1 MHRFG
6 VTLAILLASAP
17 LSALAATN
25 CDGPNPAVTS
35 VSLRTV
41 SHSPHLDFY
50 HVTATVTNLGSQAQP
65 GDALQFVDVV
75 QYGGRLDDRGVPPL
89 APGQSYTVD
98 YTWPRS
104 ADAGKM
110 TSPLDFRMRTVT
122 SSSSCTA
129 TKPVA
134 GITV

>member
-17 LSALAATN
+17 VSALAAAN

-35 VSLRTV
+35 VALRAV
-41 SHSPHLDFY
+41 SHTPHLDFY

-110 TSPLDFRMRTVT
+110 TSPLDFRMR
-122 SSSSCTA
+122 SAASPAGNCA
-129 TKPVA
+129 TTKAA

>member
-1 MHRFG
+1 MHRLG
-6 VTLAILLASAP
+6 VMLAILLASAP
-17 LSALAATN
+17 VSALAAAN

-35 VSLRTV
+35 VALRNV
-41 SHSPHLDFY
+41 SHTPHLDFY

-75 QYGGRLDDRGVPPL
+75 QYGGRLDDRGIPPL
-89 APGQSYTVD
+89 APGQSYTID

-110 TSPLDFRMRTVT
+110 TSPLDFRMRSVT
-122 SSSSCTA
+122 SSTDSCAA
-129 TKPVA
+129 TKA
-134 GITV
+134 AAITV